1 MAIRSTS
8 VQRPA
13 NVDGLGYHMIDSDP
27 DQMGSSA
34 KASVDVDDVTC
45 VGPTDAGFQAINEA
59 PAQPLSSASP
69 RSASSSRCRSPELS
83 WCLLVYRGA
92 HKHPLRSTTGEPC
105 RRPAS
110 HPFATRLLSHTRDI
124 CTWRDEPSSNTLMHK
139 YTIQCNA
146 ALSESSDAG
155 GWFNLR
161 FAWIYDCWT
170 SRKCTNNNRYMG
182 WLGFVR
188 TSRRIIA
195 LQSDTAVDFSTT
207 CTHCANLDSVL

>member
-1 MAIRSTS
+1 MCVSTVEPQLDSEVVDGMAIRSTS

-83 WCLLVYRGA
+83 LGVCSFIEA
-92 HKHPLRSTTGEPC
+92 HTSTLFEAQQPNHAADLHPTPLPHVC
-105 RRPAS
+105 YP
-110 HPFATRLLSHTRDI
+110 TRVTSALGGMNPQAILS
-124 CTWRDEPSSNTLMHK
+124 CTNTL
-139 YTIQCNA
+139 YNA
-146 ALSESSDAG
+146 
-155 GWFNLR
+155 
-161 FAWIYDCWT
+161 
-170 SRKCTNNNRYMG
+170 MP
-182 WLGFVR
+182 
-188 TSRRIIA
+188 
-195 LQSDTAVDFSTT
+195 
-207 CTHCANLDSVL
+207 H